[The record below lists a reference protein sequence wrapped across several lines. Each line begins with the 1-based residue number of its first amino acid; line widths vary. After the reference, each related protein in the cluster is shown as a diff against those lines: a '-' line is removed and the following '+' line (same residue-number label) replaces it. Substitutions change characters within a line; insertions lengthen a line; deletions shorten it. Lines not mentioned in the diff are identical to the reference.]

1 VEIVMSNREPS
12 NAIVKAGERLTPK
25 AVAAIWKNCRVEL
38 TVKTTVVQS
47 KSGLK
52 WGQWMCADCGAV
64 FANNMQMWGH
74 PKKHRIG
81 WWTGTHLEEP

>member
-1 VEIVMSNREPS
+1 MSNREPS
-12 NAIVKAGERLTPK
+12 NAIVKAGDRFTPK
-25 AVAAIWKNCRVEL
+25 AVAALRKRYVSLTEKVIQPKSDAKN
-38 TVKTTVVQS
+38 
-47 KSGLK
+47 
-52 WGQWMCADCGAV
+52 GQWMCADCGAV

>member
-1 VEIVMSNREPS
+1 MSNREPS
-12 NAIVKAGERLTPK
+12 NALAKAGERFTPK
-25 AVAAIWKNCRVEL
+25 AVAALRKRRVVL
-38 TVKTTVVQS
+38 TQVVVQP
-47 KSGLK
+47 KSDAK
-52 WGQWMCADCGAV
+52 NGQWMCADCGEV